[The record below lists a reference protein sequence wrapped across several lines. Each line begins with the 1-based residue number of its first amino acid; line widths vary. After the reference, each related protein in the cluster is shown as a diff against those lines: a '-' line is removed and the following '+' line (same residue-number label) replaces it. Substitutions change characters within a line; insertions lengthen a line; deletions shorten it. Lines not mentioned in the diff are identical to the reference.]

1 MVADGDAGIRRRSR
15 AHVTA
20 PLHRRRWAGS
30 SAALDAH
37 GRRREAVR
45 TSEAGVGVE
54 LGGRRG
60 PARSR
65 AITRPRRCR
74 KLPANA
80 AWRGRASPG
89 SGPRVAHR
97 RRTGQSSH
105 RGARG
110 RHSIRAD
117 VHQREEP
124 VAAPQRP
131 ADPHRCRLGRAL
143 AQPLAG
149 HPLDHAR
156 ARSPPPPGRRRR
168 RPARAPRPRCS
179 GPPREAHGGRPA
191 SRARRSPPRR
201 RTGGGPAAGSPA
213 APRPRSPRRDRR
225 RPSRPGSG
233 TFGGTRRTRRPPGA
247 PASGG
252 ASPPTRGSPIGR
264 GSTAREGR
272 GARARRTSARASL
285 TDREGDGGALLL
297 LPTVGVCVIT

>member
-1 MVADGDAGIRRRSR
+1 MVRSLRAGIPGSQPF
-15 AHVTA
+15 AHVHGAA
-20 PLHRRRWAGS
+20 PS
-30 SAALDAH
+30 LDARRQVV
-37 GRRREAVR
+37 GRLARPRATTASPSSTRDASASASSSV
-45 TSEAGVGVE
+45 AGTA
-54 LGGRRG
+54 G

-65 AITRPRRCR
+65 AITSPRRCR

-110 RHSIRAD
+110 RHSSRAD
-117 VHQREEP
+117 VHEREEP

-131 ADPHRCRLGRAL
+131 ADPHRCRLGRTL

-149 HPLDHAR
+149 HPLDHAPHVHLHRR
-156 ARSPPPPGRRRR
+156 AGRRR

-191 SRARRSPPRR
+191 SRARRSRPRR

-233 TFGGTRRTRRPPGA
+233 TVGGTRRTPRPPGA

-252 ASPPTRGSPIGR
+252 ASPRTRGSPSGR

-272 GARARRTSARASL
+272 GGRVPSYQRASV
-285 TDREGDGGALLL
+285 TDRS
-297 LPTVGVCVIT
+297 